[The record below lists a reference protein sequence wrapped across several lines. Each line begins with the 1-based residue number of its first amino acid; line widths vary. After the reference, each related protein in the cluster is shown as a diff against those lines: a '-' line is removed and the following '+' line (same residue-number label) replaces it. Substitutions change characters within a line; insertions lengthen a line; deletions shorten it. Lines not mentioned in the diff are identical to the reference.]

1 MGHNNKRRTTSEI
14 LQDINRKLS
23 DIDCEL
29 SELVTDAQEFAESTP
44 GFTSHFTNDETGDP
58 ICVPEDAC
66 PELDGAR
73 VQIDEAIDIIRR
85 AIDGDRCLIC
95 DGKSLPAI
103 ERYLHDH
110 ACPDHPDS
118 FEEQRADLQCLQ
130 LRTLRDMARER
141 GITVSGTH
149 GQLVERLIP
158 IR

>member
-1 MGHNNKRRTTSEI
+1 MGHNNQRKTTPEI
-14 LQDINRKLS
+14 LQDINRQLS
-23 DIDCEL
+23 DIDSKL
-29 SELVTDAQEFAESTP
+29 AELVTDAQEFAESSP

-73 VQIDEAIDIIRR
+73 VQVDEAMDIIRR

-95 DGKSLPAI
+95 DGKSLPTI

-118 FEEQRADLQCLQ
+118 IAEQRADLQCLQ
-130 LRTLRDMARER
+130 YRTLREMCKER
-141 GITVSGTH
+141 GLSQQGNYGT
-149 GQLVERLIP
+149 LVERLLP